1 MFSLRSIATPAASG
15 KESCGAELGTLNPS
29 RVIWAESSAAARTV
43 LVAVTDAAFDSRGLL
58 GRDLR
63 HRAPALDASSSPSL
77 TFPVFLPGSVIPGPW
92 EEGG

>member
-1 MFSLRSIATPAASG
+1 MFALRSVATPAASE
-15 KESCGAELGTLNPS
+15 KELLWGRIRHSEPKPGYLG
-29 RVIWAESSAAARTV
+29 RSSAAARTV

-77 TFPVFLPGSVIPGPW
+77 TFPVFLPGSVIPGPR

>member
-1 MFSLRSIATPAASG
+1 MLAG
-15 KESCGAELGTLNPS
+15 PS
-29 RVIWAESSAAARTV
+29 PDAAARTV
-43 LVAVTDAAFDSRGLL
+43 LVAVTDAALDSRGLL

-63 HRAPALDASSSPSL
+63 RSSLALDVYFSPL